1 MAVVCTALFGLL
13 TWQEALRGR
22 LLTLDGP
29 VRAALAGP
37 STHPADRSA
46 VARLFA
52 DLGNW
57 QAALPVLLLAMLYA
71 TWRARRCGMPRPWRP
86 AVAYALVMVVAPLLV
101 AAVKPLIGRADP
113 GSLTL
118 SPGYPGFYPSGHTA
132 TAAAAYGGAALL
144 LLPWLLRAA
153 ARRLLAAAAVLLNVA
168 VGAALVRCGYH
179 WPLDVV
185 GSWLLCG
192 ALLAGAAL
200 AVSCWSGN
208 RG

>member
-1 MAVVCTALFGLL
+1 MCTALFGLL

-37 STHPADRSA
+37 SADPADHSA

-71 TWRARRCGMPRPWRP
+71 TWRARRCGVPRPWRP
-86 AVAYALVMVVAPLLV
+86 ALAYALVMAVAPLLV

-113 GSLTL
+113 GSLAL

-144 LLPWLLRAA
+144 LLPWLLRAV
-153 ARRLLAAAAVLLNVA
+153 ARRLLVVAAVLLNAA